1 MSKSSGPLRDYWF
14 EAVYLKGGKQTTMMG
29 LDEALKPVHVINELI
44 ADRERGVLVC
54 ARVWEIDEDG
64 KQSTQPVAVTG
75 AAGQFRDPQSWI
87 APPAKPNTSVRKE
100 VTTVVKK
107 SEPNPL
113 DLEHATWAYDAGLKS
128 NTYPTV
134 RFNEEKDHGYNG
146 WY

>member
-1 MSKSSGPLRDYWF
+1 MSKSSGQLRDYWF

-54 ARVWEIDEDG
+54 ARVWEIDENG
-64 KQSTQPVAVTG
+64 QQSTQPVAVTG
-75 AAGQFRDPQSWI
+75 AAGEFR
-87 APPAKPNTSVRKE
+87 KPNTGVRKE

-113 DLEHATWAYDAGLKS
+113 DLENATWAYDAGLKS

-134 RFNEEKDHGYNG
+134 RFKEEIDHGNNS